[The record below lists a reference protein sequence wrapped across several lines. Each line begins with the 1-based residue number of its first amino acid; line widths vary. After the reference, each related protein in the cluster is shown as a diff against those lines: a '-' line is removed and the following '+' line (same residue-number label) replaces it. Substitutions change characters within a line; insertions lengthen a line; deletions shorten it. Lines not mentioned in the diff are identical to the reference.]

1 MFTTRAHQLGWYL
14 WLLLVVIS
22 PASTKAAGAAWIMA
36 VVWSF
41 SLALTQPK
49 IEAKNTQTKALYRA
63 IDILLWCFS
72 LAFVL
77 RTLGQAYWWDSWE
90 YRHFDIRMLLT
101 AISLHFLVRRFR
113 LTALMRTELVTA
125 LALTCIP
132 ALFIA
137 NRYSPVLETGT
148 PTSPIAW
155 AYGLV
160 LFALVLVTVRL
171 APFTL
176 QGNQGKTAIATNV
189 LTAVGT
195 IVLLVAVLIVGV
207 RGTYFAVFAVV
218 CIFVISLGYSPSEQR
233 FKSKRFLLFGIIFVL
248 SLVALFKTAP
258 QVLEVTKHRTT
269 MAIAEIS
276 AFKSDKRD
284 TSVGLRLHFFE
295 KGVEAFSQSPWIGH
309 GIEQREQLV
318 NQWGLDVN
326 PVLFNEMTHTHNEYL
341 NAVLDYGVLGGIVV
355 LLYLIGLMIAAFI
368 LWRVNVALS
377 LLFTGICFATLTTFF
392 TNVNSLHNFT
402 SVALGLS
409 LVYALVLFVT
419 PQVTDSTSTA
429 RPA

>member
-1 MFTTRAHQLGWYL
+1 MLTTRAKQLGWYL
-14 WLLLVVIS
+14 WLLLVVLS
-22 PASTKAAGAAWIMA
+22 PASTKVAGAAWIMA
-36 VVWSF
+36 VAWSF
-41 SLALTQPK
+41 YLALTQPK
-49 IEAKNTQTKALYRA
+49 IEPKNTQTKSLYRA
-63 IDILLWCFS
+63 IDILLWCFA
-72 LAFVL
+72 LAFFL

-137 NRYSPVLETGT
+137 NSYSPALETGT

-171 APFTL
+171 APSTL
-176 QGNQGKTAIATNV
+176 QGKTAIATN
-189 LTAVGT
+189 LLAAVGAF
-195 IVLLVAVLIVGV
+195 VLLIAVLIVGV
-207 RGTYFAVFAVV
+207 RGTYFAVFGVV
-218 CIFVISLGYSPSEQR
+218 CIFVISLGYSPLEQR
-233 FKSKRFLLFGIIFVL
+233 FKSKRFLLFGIIFIL

-258 QVLEVTKHRTT
+258 QVLEVTKHRTA
-269 MAIAEIS
+269 MAVAEIS
-276 AFKSDKRD
+276 AFKADKRGS
-284 TSVGLRLHFFE
+284 SVGLRLHFFE
-295 KGVEAFSQSPWIGH
+295 KGVEAFSQRPWIGH
-309 GIEQREQLV
+309 GIEKREQLV

-326 PVLFNEMTHTHNEYL
+326 PVIFTGMTHTHNEYL
-341 NAVLDYGVLGGIVV
+341 NAVLDYGVLGLTVV
-355 LLYLIGLMIAAFI
+355 LLYLMGLIVAAFI
-368 LWRVNVALS
+368 LWRINVALS
-377 LLFTGICFATLTTFF
+377 LLFAGICFTTLTTFL
-392 TNVNSLHNFT
+392 TNVNTLHNFT

-409 LVYALVLFVT
+409 LFYALVLFVT
-419 PQVTDSTSTA
+419 PLVTDITPTK

>member
-14 WLLLVVIS
+14 WLLLVVLS

-41 SLALTQPK
+41 SLALTEPK

-176 QGNQGKTAIATNV
+176 QGKRSIATNV
-189 LTAVGT
+189 LAAVST
-195 IVLLVAVLIVGV
+195 IVLIIAVLIVGV
-207 RGTYFAVFAVV
+207 RGTYFAMFAVV
-218 CIFVISLGYSPSEQR
+218 CIFVISLGYSPFEQR
-233 FKSKRFLLFGIIFVL
+233 FKSKRFLLFGIIFIL

-269 MAIAEIS
+269 KAIAEIS

-284 TSVGLRLHFFE
+284 TSVGLRLHFIE
-295 KGVEAFSQSPWIGH
+295 KGIEAFSQKPWVGH
-309 GIEQREQLV
+309 GIEQRVQLV

-326 PVLFNEMTHTHNEYL
+326 PLVFTKMTHSHNEYL
-341 NAVLDYGVLGGIVV
+341 NAVLDYGVLGGAAV
-355 LLYLIGLMIAAFI
+355 LLYLMGLIIAAFM
-368 LWRVNVALS
+368 LWRTHVALS
-377 LLFTGICFATLTTFF
+377 LLFAGICFATLTTFL

-419 PQVTDSTSTA
+419 PQVTDSTSTT

>member
-1 MFTTRAHQLGWYL
+1 MFTTRAKQLGWYL
-14 WLLLVVIS
+14 WLLLVVLS

-36 VVWSF
+36 VAWSF
-41 SLALTQPK
+41 YLALTQPK

-63 IDILLWCFS
+63 IDIILWCFA
-72 LAFVL
+72 LAFFL

-125 LALTCIP
+125 LSLTCIP

-137 NRYSPVLETGT
+137 NSYSPALETGT

-176 QGNQGKTAIATNV
+176 QGKTSIATN
-189 LTAVGT
+189 LLAALGT
-195 IVLLVAVLIVGV
+195 FVLLIAVLIVGV
-207 RGTYFAVFAVV
+207 RGTYFAVIGVV
-218 CIFVISLGYSPSEQR
+218 CIFVISLGYSPFEQR
-233 FKSKRFLLFGIIFVL
+233 FKSKRFLLFGIIFIL
-248 SLVALFKTAP
+248 SLGALFKTAP

-269 MAIAEIS
+269 MALAEIS
-276 AFKSDKRD
+276 AFKAEKRD
-284 TSVGLRLHFFE
+284 SSVGLRLHFLE
-295 KGVEAFSQSPWIGH
+295 KGFEAFSQKPWMGH
-309 GIEQREQLV
+309 GIKQRVELV

-326 PVLFNEMTHTHNEYL
+326 PVIFTEMTHTHNEYL
-341 NAVLDYGVLGGIVV
+341 NAVLDYGVLGGTAV
-355 LLYLIGLMIAAFI
+355 LLYLMSLMIAAFI
-368 LWRVNVALS
+368 LWRINVALS
-377 LLFTGICFATLTTFF
+377 LLFAGICFATLTTFL
-392 TNVNSLHNFT
+392 TNVNTLHNFT
-402 SVALGLS
+402 SVTLGLS

-419 PQVTDSTSTA
+419 PQVTNITPTT

>member
-1 MFTTRAHQLGWYL
+1 
-14 WLLLVVIS
+14 
-22 PASTKAAGAAWIMA
+22 MA
-36 VVWSF
+36 VAWSF
-41 SLALTQPK
+41 YLALTQPK
-49 IEAKNTQTKALYRA
+49 IEAKETKTKSLYRA
-63 IDILLWCFS
+63 IDIILWCFS

-77 RTLGQAYWWDSWE
+77 RTLGQLYWWDSWE

-113 LTALMRTELVTA
+113 LTAVMRTELVTA

-132 ALFIA
+132 ALLIA
-137 NRYSPVLETGT
+137 NSYSPALETGT

-176 QGNQGKTAIATNV
+176 QGKTSIATN
-189 LTAVGT
+189 LLAAVGT
-195 IVLLVAVLIVGV
+195 FILLVAVLIVGV
-207 RGTYFAVFAVV
+207 RGTYFAVFGVV
-218 CIFVISLGYSPSEQR
+218 CIFVISLGYSPLEQR
-233 FKSKRFLLFGIIFVL
+233 FKIKRFLLLGIIFIA
-248 SLVALFKTAP
+248 SLVVLFKTAP

-269 MAIAEIS
+269 LAIAEIS
-276 AFKSDKRD
+276 AFKADKRD

-295 KGVEAFSQSPWIGH
+295 KGIEAFSQNPWLGR
-309 GIEQREQLV
+309 GIEQRQQIV

-326 PVLFNEMTHTHNEYL
+326 PTVFIEMTHTHNEYL
-341 NAVLDYGVLGGIVV
+341 NAVLDYGVLGGAVV
-355 LLYLIGLMIAAFI
+355 LLYLIGLIFAAFI
-368 LWRVNVALS
+368 LWRINIALS
-377 LLFTGICFATLTTFF
+377 LLFAGICFATLTTFL
-392 TNVNSLHNFT
+392 TNVNSVHNFT

-419 PQVTDSTSTA
+419 PQVTDTTPTT

>member
-1 MFTTRAHQLGWYL
+1 MRARQLGWYL
-14 WLLLVVIS
+14 WLLLVVLS
-22 PASTKAAGAAWIMA
+22 PASTKVAGAAWIMA

-41 SLALTQPK
+41 SLALTHPK

-113 LTALMRTELVTA
+113 LTTLMRTELVTA

-137 NRYSPVLETGT
+137 NSYSPVLETGT

-176 QGNQGKTAIATNV
+176 QGKTSIATN
-189 LTAVGT
+189 LLAAAGT
-195 IVLLVAVLIVGV
+195 FVILVAVLIVGV
-207 RGTYFAVFAVV
+207 RGTYFAVFGVV
-218 CIFVISLGYSPSEQR
+218 CIFVISLGYSPLEQR
-233 FKSKRFLLFGIIFVL
+233 FKSKRFLLLGIIFIASLGVL
-248 SLVALFKTAP
+248 YKTAP
-258 QVLEVTKHRTT
+258 QVLEVTKHRTA

-276 AFKSDKRD
+276 AFQADKRD

-295 KGVEAFSQSPWIGH
+295 KGIEAFSQKPWLGH
-309 GIEQREQLV
+309 GIEQRQRLV

-326 PVLFNEMTHTHNEYL
+326 PTIFIEMTHTHNEYL
-341 NAVLDYGVLGGIVV
+341 NAVLDYGVLGGVVV
-355 LLYLIGLMIAAFI
+355 LLYLMGLMIAAFM
-368 LWRVNVALS
+368 LWRINIALS
-377 LLFTGICFATLTTFF
+377 LSFAGICFATLTTFL
-392 TNVNSLHNFT
+392 TNVNSVHNFT

-419 PQVTDSTSTA
+419 PQATDITPTTP
-429 RPA
+429 PA